1 MLYGNITE
9 CDGGVFYA
17 SVHEGGKLARHE
29 PAVGGGM
36 IEVPDGEWVRYEDVV
51 YRYEARSAF
60 PSLEAARKWCARHI
74 ERRGE
79 PVPAMTGGEGVWRL
93 WPE

>member
-17 SVHEGGKLARHE
+17 SVHEGGRRATYDLVDGELVER
-29 PAVGGGM
+29 
-36 IEVPDGEWVRYEDVV
+36 PDGEWVRSEDLN
-51 YRYEARSAF
+51 RYEARSAF
-60 PSLEAARKWCARHI
+60 PSLEAAQEWCARHI

-93 WPE
+93 WPQ